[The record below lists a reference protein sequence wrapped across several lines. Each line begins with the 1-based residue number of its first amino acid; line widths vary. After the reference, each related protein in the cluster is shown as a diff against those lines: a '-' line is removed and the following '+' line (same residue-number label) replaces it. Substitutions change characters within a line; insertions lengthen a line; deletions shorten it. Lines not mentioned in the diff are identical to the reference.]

1 MSESRPANQTEHGAD
16 QLARTGRSFLALGAG
31 NYGAMVIAL
40 GTNAL
45 LARRLGPEQ
54 FGHLALLLMASQVL
68 LLAAVNWSHAG
79 FVRFGAREFATRG
92 EVSETLW
99 ARLGI
104 VWPVAALGLIGVAIF
119 REALAGYLN
128 IPTMAV
134 WLLLAHFAAICALSV
149 IGAVFQARD
158 QMARYGACLLL
169 DKAAMLGCVLV
180 LPAAWTGTALNTLM
194 CYAASSVAVA
204 VWGIGVLG
212 VRQLRPVWPTRAAY
226 RSMLQFSVPLLLTS
240 WAGFFGTN
248 WFDLVVLK
256 WYVPLAGIGMYSLA
270 SQLAGVVQQI
280 TVIFATLLLPEL
292 SVMVLQGQH
301 DRIRTLME
309 RVLPYWLL
317 GTSVLFTLVLLGSR
331 VGLPLVFGP
340 SYAGAAPVLALLM
353 VASCALALF
362 NSCTSLVG
370 AFGATWVLTGI
381 SFVSTAVNVAMNLVL
396 IPKFGITGSAMAT
409 VLAYLTG
416 GVLILAFVQHRVG
429 GKIVRLAWFTT
440 PVMLAY
446 GCFAVFE
453 SWWFYPAVVVL
464 GSLNVMA
471 LVMVFKLFHAEDAA
485 FFRGLHLRLPFGL
498 GAGASAGRSL

>member
-1 MSESRPANQTEHGAD
+1 M
-16 QLARTGRSFLALGAG
+16 LA
-31 NYGAMVIAL
+31 
-40 GTNAL
+40 
-45 LARRLGPEQ
+45 
-54 FGHLALLLMASQVL
+54 
-68 LLAAVNWSHAG
+68 
-79 FVRFGAREFATRG
+79 
-92 EVSETLW
+92 
-99 ARLGI
+99 
-104 VWPVAALGLIGVAIF
+104 
-119 REALAGYLN
+119 
-128 IPTMAV
+128 
-134 WLLLAHFAAICALSV
+134 
-149 IGAVFQARD
+149 
-158 QMARYGACLLL
+158 
-169 DKAAMLGCVLV
+169 CVVV
-180 LPAAWTGTALNTLM
+180 LPAAWTGTALNALM
-194 CYAASSVAVA
+194 CYAASSVAVT

-212 VRQLRPVWPTRAAY
+212 VRHLRPVWPTRAAY

-317 GTSVLFTLVLLGSR
+317 GTSVLFMLVVLGAR

-396 IPKFGITGSAMAT
+396 IPRFGIAGSAMAT

-440 PVMLAY
+440 PVILAY

-464 GSLNVMA
+464 GSLNVVA

-485 FFRGLHLRLPFGL
+485 FFRGLHVRLPFGL
-498 GAGASAGRSL
+498 GAGATTGRSL